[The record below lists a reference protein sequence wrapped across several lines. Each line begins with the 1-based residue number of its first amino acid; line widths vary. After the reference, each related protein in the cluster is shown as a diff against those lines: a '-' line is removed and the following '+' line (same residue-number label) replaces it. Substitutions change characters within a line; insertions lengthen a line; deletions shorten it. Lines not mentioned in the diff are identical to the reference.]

1 MGGQMN
7 GSGGEALDGDAW
19 PGDGDVVG
27 VLARQDATRARRA
40 YPRTV
45 ILGPVF
51 AVVEQAGNQW
61 RVLRTGDFTPQ
72 GARDVLGSLLRGE
85 AARVGQSVG
94 KEATIKRAEFLAG
107 ARLLDWERHDELVVA
122 ERRFRVARVEEFVR
136 FGPGGPEP
144 PRPTDADPQPS
155 WQGQRGA
162 DPAREFMLS
171 CEGPGSQGLLAERW
185 DRLSADGRV
194 PPEVWADAR
203 WALVTHPEVAQ
214 LPARFAVA
222 EIRHDGRW
230 RAITAATIS
239 PQAAR
244 DTLAAY
250 LYSTASATVAAG
262 ELELADE
269 YAAAATVLQHRRLV
283 GLAVADRTFQVIR
296 VKQLMRFGASGPEQ
310 PRRSDFDP
318 DPPAEAAAGVPPE
331 AGGSPGAPDPSVA

>member
-1 MGGQMN
+1 MTGN
-7 GSGGEALDGDAW
+7 DGEALGADTW

-51 AVVEQAGNQW
+51 AVVEQAGDHW

-72 GARDVLGSLLRGE
+72 GARDVLGALLRAE
-85 AARVGQSVG
+85 AARLDESAG
-94 KEATIKRAEFLAG
+94 KDSNSKRALAAG
-107 ARLLDWERHDELVVA
+107 RLLDWERHDDVIAA

-144 PRPTDADPQPS
+144 PRPTDADPQPP
-155 WQGQRGA
+155 WEGHRGS
-162 DPAREFMLS
+162 DPARGFTLS
-171 CEGPGSQGLLAERW
+171 CETLGRPGLLGERW
-185 DRLSADGRV
+185 DWLPAEGKV

-203 WALVTHPEVAQ
+203 WALVSHPQVAV

-222 EIRHDGRW
+222 EIRPSGRW

-250 LYSTASATVAAG
+250 LYSAGSVATAAG
-262 ELELADE
+262 DIELADD
-269 YAAAATVLQHRRLV
+269 YAGAVAVLQTRRLV
-283 GLAVADRTFQVIR
+283 GLTVADRTFQVIR
-296 VKQLMRFGASGPEQ
+296 VKQLMRFGASGPEP

-318 DPPAEAAAGVPPE
+318 DPPAEAGA
-331 AGGSPGAPDPSVA
+331 GAPPAAPDSAAPDSNVA

>member
-1 MGGQMN
+1 MN
-7 GSGGEALDGDAW
+7 GTGGGALDGDTW

-61 RVLRTGDFTPQ
+61 RVLRTGDSTPQ
-72 GARDVLGSLLRGE
+72 GARDVLGSFLRAE
-85 AARVGQSVG
+85 ATRVAESLG
-94 KEATIKRAEFLAG
+94 KEATIERSQLLAA

-144 PRPTDADPQPS
+144 PRPTDADPQPC
-155 WQGQRGA
+155 WQGLRGT
-162 DPAREFMLS
+162 DPARGFALS
-171 CEGPGSQGLLAERW
+171 CESPGSPGLLADRW
-185 DRLSADGRV
+185 DWLPAEGKV

-203 WALVTHPEVAQ
+203 WALVTHPQVAL

-222 EIRHDGRW
+222 EIRPTGRW
-230 RAITAATIS
+230 RAITPAAIS

-250 LYSTASATVAAG
+250 LYSTASATAAAG
-262 ELELADE
+262 QLELADE
-269 YAAAATVLQHRRLV
+269 YAAAASVLQSRRMV
-283 GLAVADRTFQVIR
+283 GVAVGDRTFQVIR
-296 VKQLMRFGASGPEQ
+296 VKQLTRFGSSGPEP
-310 PRRSDFDP
+310 PRKSDFDP
-318 DPPAEAAAGVPPE
+318 DPPAEAAMGAPPPE
-331 AGGSPGAPDPSVA
+331 ADASPGAPDSSIA